1 MLIKSSIASKYYYAT
16 ITLGMIL
23 VSSCLIAPTS
33 LRADEI
39 YQTKHQNQELE
50 LKKSNYALN
59 SKVEKKIIAS
69 NSMVLPATIDLVK
82 TFEGFRSSAYMDTNG
97 LPVIGYGQT
106 KVNGQT
112 VSIGQYIT
120 QAEADAALEQE
131 LYFIQ
136 RLVMT
141 RVQVELNPHQL
152 GALTSLVY
160 NTGVGLLYDSTLI
173 SKLNTGD
180 YAGAAEEFPR
190 WNKADQ
196 GGVLVELLG
205 LTRRRLAEQKL
216 FLTPFQ

>member
-1 MLIKSSIASKYYYAT
+1 
-16 ITLGMIL
+16 
-23 VSSCLIAPTS
+23 
-33 LRADEI
+33 
-39 YQTKHQNQELE
+39 
-50 LKKSNYALN
+50 
-59 SKVEKKIIAS
+59 
-69 NSMVLPATIDLVK
+69 
-82 TFEGFRSSAYMDTNG
+82 
-97 LPVIGYGQT
+97 
-106 KVNGQT
+106 
-112 VSIGQYIT
+112 
-120 QAEADAALEQE
+120 
-131 LYFIQ
+131 
-136 RLVMT
+136 
-141 RVQVELNPHQL
+141 QL